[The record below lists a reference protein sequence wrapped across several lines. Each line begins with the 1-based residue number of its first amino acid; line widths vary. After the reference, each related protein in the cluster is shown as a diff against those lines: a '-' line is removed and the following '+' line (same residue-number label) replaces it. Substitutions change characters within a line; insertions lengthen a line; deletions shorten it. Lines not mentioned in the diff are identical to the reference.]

1 MTKLPRLLN
10 SNLEEVSRL
19 HPISLSITEKLI
31 PLSFASMYLTK
42 DEMLKERKWV
52 ELFTPVGSAGIFR
65 TRSPQTGI
73 GSETYSIELDH
84 GIVEL
89 GDYIVPATIEG
100 EMTCRKAIQ
109 TIFEHYRGKKWK
121 LGKVECT
128 DTVTVDI
135 DYDNLLEA
143 INDILSQ
150 CIDYVMKFN
159 FKTTPWTLSIVK
171 KESEVTAEGRL
182 SRNVKT
188 ATIKSDDKDLCTRVW
203 IRGRDEK
210 RKDAYSYVNSDT
222 ISDYGLVEHV
232 DTGTG
237 YTKTQAELVAKHYL
251 EAHKKPKLSVEIS
264 AIELSQI
271 TGEELD
277 KFRPGKLFRLAAP
290 SEGIT
295 IEDVIT
301 TVVWGDVFNNPQDAT
316 VSLGDDRDSVLSF
329 YQKQKSASKSAKKSG
344 VNSYKASQEFKTH
357 IEQTDKSIELYSA
370 QTDRA
375 NNILKQAGLTL
386 TPDGI
391 LMYATDNEN
400 SIGSRIDQNASS
412 ISLVVEGTGKNAK
425 IKPASIVA
433 SINGSKSEIMISA
446 DKIKL
451 DGNVD
456 LNSVLYVG
464 EGMARFKKPVFFE
477 GSTRHVSINNGKV
490 TAGGGVQIGANQS
503 LVFLEGSEESQALR
517 TITPTIAG
525 NLIKSAEVS
534 GNTLKLTNVKGD
546 EVTFSKAVASW
557 VLGWSGG
564 KFTATAKPQN
574 QSVWTTIVQGTVSW
588 DGNSATVP
596 IEAYDSDN
604 PSYQYDTGRS
614 VLVDATQRY
623 RSGWAAAYGKVTLPD
638 GGTANAFTIK
648 VPPSTVDG
656 SATTLIYTLS
666 QPTHNLVT
674 LTGNTAAG
682 GYMVASINHKQY
694 DKGWEAAYKKV
705 TLPAGGTATQFSV
718 ETPPSEVDGEA
729 TVTTY
734 ELYEQ
739 NKNLILAKIEGTGG
753 RTIASINHKQYNKGW
768 EAAQA
773 NVTLPSGGTG
783 NSFDI
788 KVPPSTV
795 DGSATTL
802 TYTLS
807 QTNNNLITVT
817 GNTAAGGYIVA
828 SINHGRYN
836 AGIDS
841 IDGDDISLQVYG
853 TTPSGSSPSDTVTW
867 TTLQSGKKHVNAY
880 IWVKRSDGTWA
891 RLRSFSSTEP

>member
-1 MTKLPRLLN
+1 MTELPRLLN
-10 SNLEEVSRL
+10 GKLEEVSRL
-19 HPISLSITEKLI
+19 HPVGLSITETLV
-31 PLSFASMYLTK
+31 PLSFATMHLLK
-42 DEMLKERKWV
+42 DEMIEARRWV

-73 GSETYSIELDH
+73 GSEDYTIELEH

-89 GDYIVPATIEG
+89 GDYIIPASIEG
-100 EMTCRKAIQ
+100 EMTCRKALQ
-109 TIFEHYRGKKWK
+109 SIFEHYRGKKWK

-128 DTVTVDI
+128 DKVVVDI
-135 DYDNLLEA
+135 DHDNLLQA
-143 INDILSQ
+143 VNDVLSQ
-150 CIDYVMKFN
+150 CTDYVMKFN
-159 FKTTPWTLSIVK
+159 FRTSPWTLTIVK
-171 KESEVTAEGRL
+171 KESTVTAEGRL
-182 SRNVKT
+182 SRNVRS
-188 ATIKSDDKDLCTRVW
+188 ATIKSNDEDLCTRIW
-203 IRGRDEK
+203 IMGLDEK
-210 RKDAYSYVNSDT
+210 NKERYTYVNADT
-222 ISDYGLVEHV
+222 LSDYGLVEHV
-232 DTGTG
+232 DFGSG
-237 YTKTQAELVAKHYL
+237 YTKEQAELVAKQYL
-251 EAHKKPKLSVEIS
+251 EAHKKPRVSVEIS
-264 AIELSQI
+264 AVELSQI

-277 KFRPGKLFRLAAP
+277 KFRPGKFFRLAIP
-290 SEGIT
+290 SHNIV

-301 TVVWGDVFNNPQDAT
+301 SVAWGDVYLEPLKAT
-316 VSLGDDRDSVLSF
+316 VSLGDNRDSVLTF
-329 YQKQKSASKSAKKSG
+329 YQKQQSASKAAKKSG
-344 VNSYKASQEFKTH
+344 VKKSKEFQTY
-357 IEQTDKSIELYSA
+357 IRQTDSTIELHARRMGASES
-370 QTDRA
+370 
-375 NNILKQAGLTL
+375 ILKQAGLYL
-386 TPDGI
+386 DSNG
-391 LMYATDNEN
+391 LLLYADDNEN
-400 SIGSRIDQNASS
+400 NIGSKIKQNADS

-433 SINGSKSEIMISA
+433 SINGSTSQVMISA

-464 EGMARFKKPVFFE
+464 SGTAKFRKPAYFE
-477 GSTRHVSINNGKV
+477 GADRDVSINNGKV
-490 TAGGGVQIGANQS
+490 TAGGGVQIGANRN
-503 LVFLEGSEESQALR
+503 LVFLEGAGESQAIV

-525 NLIKSAEVS
+525 NLIKSAVVS
-534 GNTLKLTNVKGD
+534 GNVLTLTSVKGD
-546 EVTFSKAVASW
+546 TVNFSKATTLQVEY
-557 VLGWSGG
+557 GG
-564 KFTATAKPQN
+564 DNTGDTATYTVTAVPQGN
-574 QSVWTTIVQGTVSW
+574 TT
-588 DGNSATVP
+588 
-596 IEAYDSDN
+596 
-604 PSYQYDTGRS
+604 TGRFTVKQS
-614 VLVDATQRY
+614 K
-623 RSGWAAAYGKVTLPD
+623 AAAYIQDPQGTIRARIDNPQYGNGWTAAYEKVTLPS

-705 TLPAGGTATQFSV
+705 TLPAGGTATQFSI

-753 RTIASINHKQYNKGW
+753 RIIASINHKQYDKGW
-768 EAAQA
+768 AAA
-773 NVTLPSGGTG
+773 YGKVTLPSGGTA

-788 KVPPSTV
+788 KVPPSAV

-807 QTNNNLITVT
+807 QPTNNLITVT

-828 SINHGRYN
+828 SINHGKYN

-841 IDGDDISLQVYG
+841 IDGDDITLQGY
-853 TTPSGSSPSDTVTW
+853 GSSPSSSKPSHAATW
-867 TTLQSGKKHVNAY
+867 TTLASGKKQVSAY
-880 IWVKRSDGTWA
+880 IWIKRSNGTWVI
-891 RLRSFSSTEP
+891 LRSCSFTEP